1 MEDFSRLYD
10 KHIDG
15 LFAFGS
21 KFMTDRE
28 ALKDCIQDVFVKLF
42 TRKDGLNN
50 ISNIESYLYI
60 SLRNRIN
67 DEFRRNTRLCDSEN
81 TMTSVGLWAST
92 TRACAT

>member
-1 MEDFSRLYD
+1 MEDFSKLYD
-10 KHIDG
+10 KHVDG

-21 KFMTDRE
+21 RYMTDRE

-42 TRKDGLNN
+42 TRKEGLSN

-67 DEFRRNTRLCDSEN
+67 DEFRRHTKIYNNEITEAS
-81 TMTSVGLWAST
+81 MTVIVEAEE
-92 TRACAT
+92 

>member
-28 ALKDCIQDVFVKLF
+28 ALKDCIQDVFVKLC

-50 ISNIESYLYI
+50 IGNIESYLYI

-67 DEFRRNTRLCDSEN
+67 DEFRRNTRLCDSEI
-81 TMTSVGLWAST
+81 TDASMQVIAET
-92 TRACAT
+92 DEYNR